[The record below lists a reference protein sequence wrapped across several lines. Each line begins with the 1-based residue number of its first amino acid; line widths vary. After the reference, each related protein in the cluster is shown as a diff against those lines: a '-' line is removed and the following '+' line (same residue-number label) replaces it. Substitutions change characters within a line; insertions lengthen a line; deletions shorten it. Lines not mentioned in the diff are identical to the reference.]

1 MKKCNQNTKRNFEIE
16 LSECALLVV
25 SLTTYKS
32 TNVHIITNW
41 KLRKTSAM
49 KILIISCFEYRQLYS
64 YLPATILCMIIVC
77 VCVCVCVCV
86 YVCVYVCVCV

>member
-1 MKKCNQNTKRNFEIE
+1 MKKYNQNTKRNFEIE

-25 SLTTYKS
+25 SLTTYQR

-49 KILIISCFEYRQLYS
+49 AIQLSTCHY
-64 YLPATILCMIIVC
+64 LCMIIVC
-77 VCVCVCVCV
+77 VCVCVCVFM
-86 YVCVYVCVCV
+86 YVCVCV